1 MALGTDLKSMDFR
14 MFARAS
20 EGLGEG
26 RGIIVSFVAMMLGGG
41 VLLFGLYAVG
51 KSPGALGGVVLFIC
65 WILTALI
72 AGTGLSAAGIM
83 LLDRARIAAPRST
96 SDALLFGLICFLKA
110 CVVALVIFIAALLFG
125 LAAALVYFLCK
136 IPVVGPIVL
145 FIAHPLLV
153 VAAGLFAFLTFVFA
167 ALAAPALWDGD
178 TVSQAIA
185 KAIAVLKER
194 AVLCVL
200 YLLAMGVVTV
210 IILSIIG
217 AVILPGYSSMT
228 GLAVTVIGEK
238 LAGGV
243 SISSHRPFGFMYLM
257 SGSGGHG
264 IAMMLSTAV
273 LVLFGVV
280 AALQV
285 QLMGLNLVYLGV
297 SEGIDTAGAE
307 GMLKQQLDQAKAK
320 ADEAK
325 QRALL
330 AAERAKQAAQRARP
344 AAPAQAPTE
353 ISSCPNCNSATSPE
367 DSFCENCGHK
377 LK

>member
-1 MALGTDLKSMDFR
+1 MALGTDLKSMDFM

-83 LLDRARIAAPRST
+83 VLDRARIAAPRST

-167 ALAAPALWDGD
+167 PSRHLRSGTGTRSPKRSPRPSLFSKNARFSACFTCWLWG
-178 TVSQAIA
+178 
-185 KAIAVLKER
+185 
-194 AVLCVL
+194 
-200 YLLAMGVVTV
+200 LL
-210 IILSIIG
+210 
-217 AVILPGYSSMT
+217 PSS
-228 GLAVTVIGEK
+228 
-238 LAGGV
+238 
-243 SISSHRPFGFMYLM
+243 F
-257 SGSGGHG
+257 
-264 IAMMLSTAV
+264 
-273 LVLFGVV
+273 
-280 AALQV
+280 
-285 QLMGLNLVYLGV
+285 
-297 SEGIDTAGAE
+297 
-307 GMLKQQLDQAKAK
+307 
-320 ADEAK
+320 
-325 QRALL
+325 
-330 AAERAKQAAQRARP
+330 
-344 AAPAQAPTE
+344 
-353 ISSCPNCNSATSPE
+353 
-367 DSFCENCGHK
+367 
-377 LK
+377 